1 MSKKYDFI
9 KITETPHGSSV
20 KEYDVGE
27 RGEPSVIEGKFL
39 KVKFWI

>member
-20 KEYDVGE
+20 KEYVGE
-27 RGEPSVIEGKFL
+27 RGEPNVIEGKFL
-39 KVKFWI
+39 KVKF